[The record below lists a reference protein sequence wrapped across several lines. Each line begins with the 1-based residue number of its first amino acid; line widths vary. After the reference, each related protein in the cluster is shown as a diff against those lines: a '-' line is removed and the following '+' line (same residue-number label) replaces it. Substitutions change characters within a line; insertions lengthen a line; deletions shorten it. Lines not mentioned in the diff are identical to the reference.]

1 MESPVAGVAMGLIK
15 SDDDFAV
22 LSDIA
27 GAEDHFGDMDFKV
40 AGTRTGITALQMDI
54 KIKGVTREIMAQA
67 LTQAQAGRFHILE
80 KMEAVLDKPRTDL
93 SQHAPR
99 LHVVQVPVDK
109 IRDIIG
115 PGGKTI
121 RSITEETGCDI
132 EVENDG
138 KVKVYAPTGI
148 AADRARDI
156 IQRLTEVPEV
166 GKVYTGPVR
175 RIEAFGAFVEIL
187 PGKDGLLHISELAP
201 YRVGEVRDILS
212 EGDEVTVKV
221 LEVDEGSGKVRL
233 SRKAV
238 IMDAP
243 DFNPADYEGMDAP
256 APPRREDGGGRGGYD
271 RGGRGGDRGG
281 DRGGRGGGGGGRGR
295 R

>member
-1 MESPVAGVAMGLIK
+1 
-15 SDDDFAV
+15 
-22 LSDIA
+22 
-27 GAEDHFGDMDFKV
+27 
-40 AGTRTGITALQMDI
+40 
-54 KIKGVTREIMAQA
+54 MA
-67 LTQAQAGRFHILE
+67 
-80 KMEAVLDKPRTDL
+80 
-93 SQHAPR
+93 
-99 LHVVQVPVDK
+99 
-109 IRDIIG
+109 
-115 PGGKTI
+115 
-121 RSITEETGCDI
+121 
-132 EVENDG
+132 
-138 KVKVYAPTGI
+138 
-148 AADRARDI
+148 
-156 IQRLTEVPEV
+156 EV

-256 APPRREDGGGRGGYD
+256 APPRRD
-271 RGGRGGDRGG
+271 GDRGG
-281 DRGGRGGGGGGRGR
+281 DRGGRGGYGRGRGGDRGGRGGDRGGRGGGRGGR

>member
-1 MESPVAGVAMGLIK
+1 M
-15 SDDDFAV
+15 
-22 LSDIA
+22 
-27 GAEDHFGDMDFKV
+27 
-40 AGTRTGITALQMDI
+40 
-54 KIKGVTREIMAQA
+54 
-67 LTQAQAGRFHILE
+67 
-80 KMEAVLDKPRTDL
+80 
-93 SQHAPR
+93 
-99 LHVVQVPVDK
+99 QVPVDK

-138 KVKVYAPTGI
+138 KVKVYASTGI

-156 IQRLTEVPEV
+156 IERLTEVPEV
-166 GKVYTGPVR
+166 GKIYTGPVR

-201 YRVGEVRDILS
+201 YRVGEVRDILA
-212 EGDEVTVKV
+212 EGDEVTVKI

-233 SRKAV
+233 SRKAI
-238 IMDAP
+238 IMEAP

-256 APPRREDGGGRGGYD
+256 APPRRDGDRGGDRGGRGYD
-271 RGGRGGDRGG
+271 RGGRGGGRGG
-281 DRGGRGGGGGGRGR
+281 DRGGRGGGGGGRGGDRGGRGR